1 MFPINIYSGGTVEN
15 GSMGSTYNK
24 PPSVTYPAQDNMT
37 FDELKQLIFRKIGI
51 DGEKNNL
58 SINARWNAGTAGSYW
73 FVLMPITEESIWRML
88 VDNTISGYTKWNMV
102 ELFVDSISKGA
113 SSETTPT
120 KAVVAP
126 PNLVT
131 QPGPSQCSNQCTP
144 VTPVRSKRLKR
155 KPHKEVNKTKRFDFV
170 GACAEIDSHKED
182 SGEEED
188 EEWQGYGE
196 ESDGDEENLPLDFE
210 LPKYSARRLQ
220 DPPAR
225 FFKDVPDMQSAT
237 ADYHFSDGKGRL
249 PEPVDSSLYIGRLFS
264 SLDHLK
270 WVVLDYHIRENR
282 MVVTDRASSKIY
294 VLKCEQWP
302 NCRWRLSAV
311 PTGNGV
317 SFKIRFI
324 RGPHSCSNKEERKDH
339 RNLSSTFIAQMI
351 RNVVRENLDTSPKD
365 IQEIVKKRYP
375 FTLSYNKAWLAKQ
388 KTIAHLFG
396 EWRESYTLLAPLF
409 NAIQASNPGTKVNW
423 WSDSTDDLKVR
434 LLRGVSWAYSPAIEG
449 FTHCRP
455 VIGVDSAILSGKYG
469 GKLFL
474 VVAYDAEGQL
484 IPLAFAIVE
493 TENDESWGWFMS
505 WLRRE
510 VVGPRPLCVISDRQD
525 YILRL
530 FDQSD
535 SGWFTGTGEAF
546 HRYCSRY
553 LCQSFQAV
561 FRKEELVDLV
571 KWALKQNQPSK
582 FQLGMT
588 HILQANQEAYN
599 WLVKVGTKPHE
610 ESAYHVW
617 AQCEDGGRRYGIMTT
632 NGPECLNNIF
642 KGICEL
648 PITAMVELTFHKS
661 AKYFAGR
668 KEAVSTIQAD
678 KQFWSNKVMVILES
692 RKVKASK
699 HEITGCHIGTGIH
712 EVHTKTEI
720 VDSRQKGGVK
730 HIVRLDQKSC
740 DCQKPQLTGIPCSHM
755 LSICAF
761 GSFNSDQFVDEAYSV
776 RQLLE
781 TWVPQLNP
789 FGSSEDWP
797 EYTGIIYEPNGS
809 NKKRGRRKRGK
820 GLLGPVN
827 RCSLCGQIGH
837 NKKRCNRKNEIE
849 GTSTSQTGTVFLFF
863 FFLVCSYL
871 KESEGQILRKKK
883 KYVT

>member
-1 MFPINIYSGGTVEN
+1 MGKMFPINIYSGGMVEN

-37 FDELKQLIFRKIGI
+37 FEDLKQLICQKICI

-73 FVLMPITEESIWRML
+73 FVLMPVTEENIWRML

-102 ELFVDSISKGA
+102 ELFVDAIPKGTNL
-113 SSETTPT
+113 ETTPR
-120 KAVVAP
+120 KGMAASW
-126 PNLVT
+126 NQVT

-144 VTPVRSKRLKR
+144 TTPVRSKRSKR
-155 KPHKEVNKTKRFDFV
+155 NPPIVVKKTKRFGSD
-170 GACAEIDSHKED
+170 KEG
-182 SGEEED
+182 SAEEED
-188 EEWQGYGE
+188 NEWQGNGE
-196 ESDGDEENLPLDFE
+196 GSDEDEDELPLDFE
-210 LPKYSARRLQ
+210 LPKYSARRSL
-220 DPPAR
+220 DTPSR
-225 FFKDVPDMQSAT
+225 FLKDVPDMQSAT
-237 ADYHFSDGKGRL
+237 ADYHFSDGKGRPL
-249 PEPVDSSLYIGRLFS
+249 EPVDSSLYNGRVFS

-270 WVVLDYHIRENR
+270 WVVMDYHIRENR

-311 PTGNGV
+311 PTGDGL
-317 SFKIRFI
+317 SFRIRFI
-324 RGPHSCSNKEERKDH
+324 RGPHICSDQDERKDH

-351 RNVVRENLDTSPKD
+351 RNVVREKLDTSPKD
-365 IQEIVKKRYP
+365 IQDIVKKQYP
-375 FTLSYNKAWLAKQ
+375 FTLSYNKAWHAKQ
-388 KTIAHLFG
+388 KAVAHLFG

-409 NAIQASNPGTKVNW
+409 KAIQDSNPGTKVNW
-423 WSDSTDDLKVR
+423 WSDGTADPKVR
-434 LLRGVSWAYSPAIEG
+434 VLRGVSWAFSPAIEG
-449 FTHCRP
+449 FAHCRP
-455 VIGVDSAILSGKYG
+455 VIGIDSAILSGKYG
-469 GKLFL
+469 GKLLF
-474 VVAYDAEGQL
+474 VVSYDAEGQL

-493 TENDESWGWFMS
+493 AENDESWGWFLR

-510 VVGPRPLCVISDRQD
+510 VVGPRALCVISDCQD

-530 FDQSD
+530 FDQPD

-553 LCQSFQAV
+553 LCDNFQAV
-561 FRKEELVDLV
+561 FKKEELVDLV

-588 HILQANQEAYN
+588 HILQANREAYN

-632 NGPECLNNIF
+632 NGPECLDNIF

-661 AKYFAGR
+661 AKYFADR
-668 KEAVSTIQAD
+668 KEAISKIQAD
-678 KQFWSNKVMVILES
+678 KQFWSNKVITILEAK
-692 RKVKASK
+692 KVKASK
-699 HEITGCHIGTGIH
+699 HEITGCHFGTGIH
-712 EVHTKTEI
+712 EIKTKTKI

-730 HIVRLDQKSC
+730 HIVRLDQRSC
-740 DCQKPQLTGIPCSHM
+740 DCQKPQLTGIPCSHI
-755 LSICAF
+755 LAVCTF
-761 GSFNSDQFVDEAYSV
+761 GSLNSDQFVDEVYSV
-776 RQLLE
+776 RRLLATWALQLHS
-781 TWVPQLNP
+781 
-789 FGSSEDWP
+789 FGNSEDWP
-797 EYTGIIYEPNGS
+797 EYTGVVYEPNVS

-820 GLLGPVN
+820 GSLGPVN

-837 NKKRCNRKNEIE
+837 NKKRCKRITEYD
-849 GTSTSQTGTVFLFF
+849 GTSTSHTGTHFQSFL
-863 FFLVCSYL
+863 
-871 KESEGQILRKKK
+871 
-883 KYVT
+883 